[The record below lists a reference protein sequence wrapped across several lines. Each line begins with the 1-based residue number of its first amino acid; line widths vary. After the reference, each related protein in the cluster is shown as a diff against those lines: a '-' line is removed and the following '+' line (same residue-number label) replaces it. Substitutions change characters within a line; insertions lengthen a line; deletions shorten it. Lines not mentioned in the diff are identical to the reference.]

1 MRVRSTLDATPV
13 KIASS
18 SQHKK
23 PCFPWRHG
31 FFLYLSTQLIEM
43 KYAIYCS
50 SSLLAVSLV
59 KSL

>member
-18 SQHKK
+18 SQHEK
-23 PCFPWRHG
+23 PCFPWRYG
-31 FFLYLSTQLIEM
+31 FFYLSTQLIEM

-59 KSL
+59 KPL